1 VRNATNPMLKRLSA
15 LVSLT
20 DGEIELLEGLTFE
33 MRKVTAGEWLWHEG
47 DSADSLLVIS
57 EGWGCSARYLSDGS
71 RQLFATYLPGDILGI
86 FELLS
91 GIRRNDVSMLTDG
104 RVCEYSYSSIF
115 TLLNASNSVRSALF
129 VIANQ
134 HQAMLA
140 ERLVSVARRNARESL
155 AHFLCECR
163 ARLLEFL
170 PDDVDGFQLPLSQ
183 QDLADALGMS
193 TVHISR
199 TFSALAC
206 QGLVRR
212 QHFHIVILDPQR
224 LAEMADFDDHY
235 LNCDKRILTINKPIS
250 LPEPV
255 ATEWLASLKQDSKS
269 RPSAEGDEPTASS

>member
-1 VRNATNPMLKRLSA
+1 MRNATNPMLKRLSA

-115 TLLNASNSVRSALF
+115 TLLNASNRVRSALF
-129 VIANQ
+129 MIANQ
-134 HQAMLA
+134 QQAMLA

-163 ARLLEFL
+163 ERLLEFL
-170 PDDVDGFQLPLSQ
+170 ADDVDGFQLPLSQ

-212 QHFHIVILDPQR
+212 HHFHIVILDPQR
-224 LAEMADFDDHY
+224 LAEMADFDDRY
-235 LNCDKRILTINKPIS
+235 LNCDKRILTTNTPIS
-250 LPEPV
+250 LPES
-255 ATEWLASLKQDSKS
+255 ATTEWLSSLSQEPKG
-269 RPSAEGDEPTASS
+269 RPSAEGDEPTPSG

>member
-1 VRNATNPMLKRLSA
+1 MRNATNPMLKRLSA

-47 DSADSLLVIS
+47 DRADSLLVIS

>member
-1 VRNATNPMLKRLSA
+1 MRNATNPMLKRLSA

-20 DGEIELLEGLTFE
+20 DVDVELLEGLAFE
-33 MRKVTAGEWLWHEG
+33 MREVSAGEWLWHEG
-47 DSADSLLVIS
+47 DSADSLLVVS

-71 RQLFATYLPGDILGI
+71 RQLLATYLPGDILGI

-91 GIRRNDVSMLTDG
+91 GVRRNDVSMLTDG
-104 RVCEYSYSSIF
+104 RVCEYPHSSVF
-115 TLLNASNSVRSALF
+115 TLLAASNRVRSALF

-134 HQAMLA
+134 QQAILA

-163 ARLLEFL
+163 ERLLEFL

-212 QHFHIVILDPQR
+212 HHFHMVILDPQR

-235 LNCDKRILTINKPIS
+235 LNCDKRILATNKPV
-250 LPEPV
+250 PFTEPS
-255 ATEWLASLKQDSKS
+255 AAEWL
-269 RPSAEGDEPTASS
+269 PSTDYVPKGPHVAEGDEPTASS

>member
-1 VRNATNPMLKRLSA
+1 MLKRLSA

>member
-1 VRNATNPMLKRLSA
+1 MRNATNPMLKRLSA

-20 DGEIELLEGLTFE
+20 EVEVELLESLTFE
-33 MRKVTAGEWLWHEG
+33 MREITAGEWLWHEG

-71 RQLFATYLPGDILGI
+71 RQLLATYLPGDIVGL
-86 FELLS
+86 FELPS
-91 GIRRNDVSMLTDG
+91 GVRRNDVSMLTDG
-104 RVCEYSYSSIF
+104 RVCEYSYSSVF
-115 TLLNASNSVRSALF
+115 TLLAASNRVRSALF

-134 HQAMLA
+134 HQAILA

-163 ARLLEFL
+163 ERLLEFL

-212 QHFHIVILDPQR
+212 HHFHMVILDPHR
-224 LAEMADFDDHY
+224 LAEMADFDGHY
-235 LNCDKRILTINKPIS
+235 LSCDKRILAGNRPIS
-250 LPEPV
+250 FTAPPV
-255 ATEWLASLKQDSKS
+255 AEWFPS
-269 RPSAEGDEPTASS
+269 RSHAPKDRLSGEGDEPMAT

>member
-1 VRNATNPMLKRLSA
+1 MLKRLSA
-15 LVSLT
+15 LVSLN
-20 DGEIELLEGLTFE
+20 DVEVELLESLTFE
-33 MRKVTAGEWLWHEG
+33 MREVTAGEWLWHEG
-47 DSADSLLVIS
+47 DSAESLLVIS

-71 RQLFATYLPGDILGI
+71 RQLLATYLPGDILGI

-115 TLLNASNSVRSALF
+115 TLLTASNRMRSALF

-163 ARLLEFL
+163 ERLLEFL

-212 QHFHIVILDPQR
+212 HHFHMVILDPQR

-235 LNCDKRILTINKPIS
+235 LNCDKRILATNTPIS
-250 LPEPV
+250 FSDS
-255 ATEWLASLKQDSKS
+255 AAAEWLPSMSHESKG

>member
-1 VRNATNPMLKRLSA
+1 MRNATNPMLKRLSA

>member
-1 VRNATNPMLKRLSA
+1 MRNATNPMLKRLSA

-20 DGEIELLEGLTFE
+20 EGEIELLESLDFS
-33 MRKVTAGEWLWHEG
+33 MREVTAGEWLWHEG

-71 RQLFATYLPGDILGI
+71 RQLLATYLTGDILGI

-91 GIRRNDVSMLTDG
+91 GVRRNDVSMLTDG
-104 RVCEYSYSSIF
+104 RICEYSSSSIF
-115 TLLNASNSVRSALF
+115 SLLTASNRMRSALF

-140 ERLVSVARRNARESL
+140 ERLVSVARRNARKSL

-163 ARLLEFL
+163 ERLLEYL

-199 TFSALAC
+199 TFSALAG
-206 QGLVRR
+206 QGLVKR
-212 QHFHIVILDPQR
+212 QHFHIVVLDPQR

-235 LNCDKRILTINKPIS
+235 LNCDKHILTANTPIS
-250 LPEPV
+250 FSEPAAAPWLP
-255 ATEWLASLKQDSKS
+255 SMSHDLKD
-269 RPSAEGDEPTASS
+269 RPSSEGGEPTPPG